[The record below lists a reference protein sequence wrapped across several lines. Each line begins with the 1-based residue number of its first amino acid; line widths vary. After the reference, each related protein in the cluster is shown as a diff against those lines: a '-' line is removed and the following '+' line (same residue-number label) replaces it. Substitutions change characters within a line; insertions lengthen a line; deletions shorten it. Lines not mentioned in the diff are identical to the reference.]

1 MQLLFCGEQTGM
13 KICETLGTL
22 GLQKKVL
29 KSLLSTTHMF
39 RQKKKHERCK
49 CLPSWYLTLSRR
61 AVLFVLWGFIEKD
74 IRDCEKQDL

>member
-1 MQLLFCGEQTGM
+1 MQLLFCGKQTGM

-39 RQKKKHERCK
+39 RQKKSMRGA
-49 CLPSWYLTLSRR
+49 S
-61 AVLFVLWGFIEKD
+61 AFQAGI
-74 IRDCEKQDL
+74 

>member
-39 RQKKKHERCK
+39 RQKKSMRGASAFQAGIWHWVEELYFLCFG
-49 CLPSWYLTLSRR
+49 
-61 AVLFVLWGFIEKD
+61 VL
-74 IRDCEKQDL
+74 